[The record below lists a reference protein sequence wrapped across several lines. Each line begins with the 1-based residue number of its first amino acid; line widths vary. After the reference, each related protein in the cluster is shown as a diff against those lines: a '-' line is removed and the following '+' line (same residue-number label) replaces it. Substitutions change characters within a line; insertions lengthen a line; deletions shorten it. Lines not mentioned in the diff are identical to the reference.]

1 MEVAMT
7 DISADLQLIAD
18 HASGIVAVARNR
30 MMEAGSARESRPLRD
45 ISIAAAQIQSLATQ
59 LKKQCGE
66 PTPSNE

>member
-1 MEVAMT
+1 MEAKMP

-18 HASGIVAVARNR
+18 HASGIVAVARTS
-30 MMEAGSARESRPLRD
+30 MMEAGSQRAGRPLRE
-45 ISIAAAQIQSLATQ
+45 ISIAAAQIHDLANR